1 MSDLTGEL
9 IDGRYQLLRQI
20 ASGGMA
26 SIYEGF
32 DTRLDR
38 KVAVKIM
45 HPHLAQDEQ
54 FVERFIREAKA
65 AAALSHPN
73 IVAVQDQGW
82 NQSGTP
88 AVFIVMEIVEGH
100 TLREYLHEQGRLTHR
115 DGIRFLLP
123 VLSALAAAHKQG
135 IVHRDIKPENILVSR
150 EGRIKIA
157 DFGLAKGPLLGSTMT
172 AESSVI
178 LGSVSYLSPEQVQ
191 RGVADSRSDVY
202 AVGITA
208 FELFTGKKPFDGEA
222 PIQIAYMHVNERV
235 PRVSSLLPDFPADLD
250 DLIYRATSADPD
262 ERPRDGAQFHSELL
276 TINARLN
283 PKENQ
288 LSLELDIPI
297 APMRPQPKKKSLR
310 SRVKELTTQIPL
322 GKAESKAE
330 SKAETQAETKAD
342 TKKVIER
349 ETTAQVTRRKKISK
363 RVRRNRY
370 IAAGLAIALGIT
382 GWYLLIGP
390 GSRVVVPS
398 TVGASQSEVAAALTP
413 LGLTSIVIER
423 RYSED
428 IDSDHV
434 IESLPA
440 GGGRVEQGGTVKL
453 IVSKGPERYI
463 IPMVNGLTPEA
474 AQAAILK
481 YPLKLAPNIEVF
493 DLNVPKGFVISASP
507 AIGSKVKRN
516 ATITLTI
523 SKGIEQVALA
533 SYIGKSGEQALN
545 ELTDAGFIVTST
557 YAFSETKLTG
567 EVITQTP
574 AGGGSANKGAAISL
588 VISKGTEFAYIPNLY
603 SIPEA
608 QAVKSLQDLGL
619 KVTVKKIGK
628 KTLKKV
634 TNIVPKVGTKVKRGS
649 SVTITVG

>member
-1 MSDLTGEL
+1 VSDLTGEL
-9 IDGRYQLLRQI
+9 IDGRYQLLRLV
-20 ASGGMA
+20 ANGGMA
-26 SIYEGF
+26 SIYEGV

-88 AVFIVMEIVEGH
+88 AVFIVMELVEGH
-100 TLREYLHEQGRLTHR
+100 TLREYLIEQGRLDIR

-208 FELFTGKKPFDGEA
+208 FELFTGKKPFDGDA

-235 PRVSSLLPDFPADLD
+235 PRISSLVSNVPAELD
-250 DLIYRATSADPD
+250 DLVYRATSANPD
-262 ERPRDGAQFHSELL
+262 ERPRDATEFHALL
-276 TINARLN
+276 SAINSHLN

-297 APMRPQPKKKSLR
+297 KPMRPKGKEKSLR
-310 SRVKELTTQIPL
+310 KRIKEATTQIPVAPVE
-322 GKAESKAE
+322 KTE
-330 SKAETQAETKAD
+330 
-342 TKKVIER
+342 VVER
-349 ETTAQVTRRKKISK
+349 ETTAQVARRKKVSK

-370 IAAGLAIALGIT
+370 IAAAMAIALGIT
-382 GWYLLIGP
+382 GWYVLIGP

-398 TVGASQSEVAAALTP
+398 TVGATQSEVAAALKP
-413 LGLTSIVIER
+413 LGLTSVVTER
-423 RYSED
+423 RFSEE
-428 IDSDHV
+428 IDADRV
-434 IESLPA
+434 IESIPA

-453 IVSKGPERYI
+453 ILSKGPERYI
-463 IPMVNGLTPEA
+463 IPMVKGLTPEA
-474 AQAAILK
+474 AQAAITK
-481 YPLKLAPNIEVF
+481 FPLKLATSIEVF
-493 DLNVPKGFVISASP
+493 DSTVPNGFVISSDP
-507 AIGSKVKRN
+507 A
-516 ATITLTI
+516 T
-523 SKGIEQVALA
+523 
-533 SYIGKSGEQALN
+533 
-545 ELTDAGFIVTST
+545 
-557 YAFSETKLTG
+557 
-567 EVITQTP
+567 
-574 AGGGSANKGAAISL
+574 
-588 VISKGTEFAYIPNLY
+588 
-603 SIPEA
+603 
-608 QAVKSLQDLGL
+608 
-619 KVTVKKIGK
+619 
-628 KTLKKV
+628 
-634 TNIVPKVGTKVKRGS
+634 GTKVKRYNSNFDNLKGH
-649 SVTITVG
+649 

>member
-1 MSDLTGEL
+1 MSDLTGEI
-9 IDGRYQLLRQI
+9 IDGRYQLLRQV
-20 ASGGMA
+20 ATGGMA

-88 AVFIVMEIVEGH
+88 AVFIVMEMVEGH
-100 TLREYLHEQGRLTHR
+100 TLREYLNEQGRLTYR

-135 IVHRDIKPENILVSR
+135 IVHRDIKPENILVSK

-157 DFGLAKGPLLGSTMT
+157 DFGLAKGPLLGTTMT

-208 FELFTGKKPFDGEA
+208 FEIFTGKKPFEGAE
-222 PIQIAYMHVNERV
+222 PIQVAYMHVNQRV
-235 PRVSSLLPDFPADLD
+235 PRISSIHSDIPADLD
-250 DLIYRATSADPD
+250 ELIYRATAGDAD
-262 ERPRDGAQFHSELL
+262 ERPRDAAEFHSQLL
-276 TINARLN
+276 AINARLN

-297 APMRPQPKKKSLR
+297 QPMRPEKKKSLR
-310 SRVKELTTQIPL
+310 RRVKELTSPVPKIE
-322 GKAESKAE
+322 AEKSVPVVK
-330 SKAETQAETKAD
+330 
-342 TKKVIER
+342 
-349 ETTAQVTRRKKISK
+349 ETTSQIAKRKKASK
-363 RVRRNRY
+363 RVRRNRK
-370 IAAGLAIALGIT
+370 IAVGLAVALGIT
-382 GWYLLIGP
+382 GWYTLIGP

-398 TVGASQSEVAAALTP
+398 TVGATEAELTAALSP
-413 LGLTSIVIER
+413 LGLTSLIVER

-428 IDSDHV
+428 IEADRV
-434 IESLPA
+434 IESIPA
-440 GGGRVEQGGTVKL
+440 GGGKLDPGGTVK
-453 IVSKGPERYI
+453 IVLSKGPERYAV
-463 IPMVNGLTPEA
+463 PMLQGLTPEA
-474 AQAAILK
+474 AINLLK
-481 YPLKLAPNIEVF
+481 KSPLRVAPIIEVF
-493 DLNVPKGFVISASP
+493 DATVPKGYVISAKP
-507 AIGSKVKRN
+507 AVGTKVKRN
-516 ATITLTI
+516 TTITLTV

-545 ELTDAGFIVTST
+545 ELTEAGFKVAST
-557 YAFSETKLTG
+557 YVFNETRLAG
-567 EVITQTP
+567 EVVSQIP
-574 AGGGSANKGAAISL
+574 AGGGTANKGGAVSL
-588 VISKGTEFAYIPNLY
+588 VISKGTQYAYIPNLY
-603 SIPEA
+603 SIEEA
-608 QAVKSLQDLGL
+608 KAVRTLQDLGL

-628 KTLKKV
+628 KTVKKV
-634 TNIVPKVGTKVKRGS
+634 TNIVPKVGTKVKRGAA
-649 SVTITVG
+649 VTITVG